1 MRLLDQGETYFPGG
15 LSSNRINGLCSHVH
29 GYHLIRPLVPAAD
42 TRANICNGSNLLKSR
57 RSVSNHVAQLQ
68 KWRISTTLLEQHA
81 RDSGCGGGEG
91 WSVSYTRICTDS
103 LSLIQRLCECSGGP
117 RPLAPYGIV
126 RGSLGIEPLPINKR
140 DWPGSQQLLL
150 LCVMDHPA
158 HSNNEGCHRHN
169 DTFQLQHKTTYS
181 QPQKVDSVVLICL
194 LVPDIHI
201 RSHSLSPAASIIML
215 HPAFHITRYVEV
227 LQAYK
232 TPNYLPRGFRL
243 ISVNSELQPMRAFT
257 ATIIAGK

>member
-158 HSNNEGCHRHN
+158 HSNNK
-169 DTFQLQHKTTYS
+169 D
-181 QPQKVDSVVLICL
+181 
-194 LVPDIHI
+194 
-201 RSHSLSPAASIIML
+201 A
-215 HPAFHITRYVEV
+215 
-227 LQAYK
+227 
-232 TPNYLPRGFRL
+232 
-243 ISVNSELQPMRAFT
+243 T
-257 ATIIAGK
+257 ATMTHFSCSTKRPILSLRKSILWFSSVCLCPTFTYVRIHYRPQPVS